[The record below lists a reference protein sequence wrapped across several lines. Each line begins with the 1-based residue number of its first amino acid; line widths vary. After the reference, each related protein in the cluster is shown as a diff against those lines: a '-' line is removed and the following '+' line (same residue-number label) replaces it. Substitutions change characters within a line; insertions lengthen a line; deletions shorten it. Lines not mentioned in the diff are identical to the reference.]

1 MNTLISRILILA
13 RPSRP
18 EVYRAY
24 LERMPTC
31 ELQQKLRDLE
41 QSEHRSGN
49 GYCPL
54 RGLKRY
60 EDITAIPTRT
70 TVPAE
75 GQGRTLAPA

>member
-1 MNTLISRILILA
+1 MNATISQIMILA
-13 RPSRP
+13 QPARP
-18 EVYRAY
+18 EVYRGY
-24 LERMPTC
+24 LERMPTR

-41 QSEHRSGN
+41 ESQNRSGN

-60 EDITAIPTRT
+60 EDINAIPTRT
-70 TVPAE
+70 TIPAE